1 MTQIVSEIISILV
14 SGLTEYATGFG
25 EALGNAVEAIFL
37 TTGEGGAL
45 ALSTTGGIIV
55 VFAAVSLAIGLTRV
69 VFNWV
74 MSLGA
79 SK

>member
-1 MTQIVSEIISILV
+1 MSGIVSEIVEILV

-25 EALGNAVEAIFL
+25 EALGNAVTAIFL
-37 TTGEGGAL
+37 ETGAEGAV

-55 VFAAVSLAIGLTRV
+55 VFAAVSLASGLTKL

-79 SK
+79 SH